1 MIKNRLL
8 HVKVR
13 LLVSLIKNEQ
23 GAILFPFIIFLPL
36 IIGLIFFSF
45 ELAHF
50 LQKKTKLSDAME
62 QATLALTVENNN
74 STPSA
79 AQITKNAE
87 IVSSYAQAYLPAE
100 TFSTPTINIIY
111 NNGRVE
117 YGAEINMSYS
127 AKFLSNIQV
136 TNLSTIINA
145 TDRGAARKNIISAP
159 IEKTDVVFVADYSG
173 SMDEHFNDDNNE
185 PQKIVALREIF
196 NRLNDNILKNENI
209 RTIGFIPFSWG
220 TKNRVEN
227 GTRIM
232 EYCHLPFVP
241 KKHSPNGDYLR
252 KYTLSGLKQFPG
264 LERLEHIDHIAYAK
278 ITEEIYNNTKN
289 KIDELNIED
298 AKSADTFLFRSKQ
311 IIQQLNQLEI
321 IEENINY
328 DATINSILHNS
339 PGTPPKTINIP
350 INDILNNYVCLNKT
364 KSYSLNENHSNE
376 IINDMIKMTPLGGT
390 LISSGILSAN
400 NLFNEN
406 RSNDNKKLMIILS
419 DGDDSFDKKYKENK
433 GFYVTQNLIKKGMCE
448 RIKENGVTM
457 AFIAIGYKPLYDTKS
472 PRYIDWKECVGEKNY
487 YEAQNTYELEADL
500 LQALGTVDTSEV
512 GRNIPKS

>member
-159 IEKTDVVFVADYSG
+159 IEKTDVVFVADYPG

>member
-36 IIGLIFFSF
+36 IIGLILFSF

-512 GRNIPKS
+512 GRNMPKS